1 MYKRILVPIDGSKPS
16 DKALDHAINLVKSIS
31 ISNGTRSGKN
41 DRAGVTIL
49 FVIPD
54 LPVPL
59 AFETPMKSLKTGEVI
74 SFSDYIIEM
83 HESMKI
89 KAVEMLTKKKKQY
102 ESQGISIIVKVIVG
116 GSPSDKIIEFAEDEK
131 VDLIVVGNVG
141 LSGISR
147 VKTLGSVSRSISER
161 AKCPVLIVH

>member
-16 DKALDHAINLVKSIS
+16 DKALDHAINIVKS

-102 ESQGISIIVKVIVG
+102 ESQGISIIIKVIVG
-116 GSPSDKIIEFAEDEK
+116 GSPSDKILEFAEDEK

>member
-16 DKALDHAINLVKSIS
+16 DKALDHAISLVKSIS
-31 ISNGTRSGKN
+31 DGISSGKN
-41 DRAGVTIL
+41 DRTEVTIL

-59 AFETPMKSLKTGEVI
+59 AFETTMKSLKTGEVI

-83 HESMKI
+83 HASMKT
-89 KAVEMLTKKKKQY
+89 KAVEMLSKKEKQY
-102 ESQGISIIVKVIVG
+102 ESHGISMITKVIVG
-116 GSPSDKIIEFAEDEK
+116 GSPSDRILEFAEDEN

>member
-16 DKALDHAINLVKSIS
+16 DKALDHAVNLVKS

-59 AFETPMKSLKTGEVI
+59 AFETPMKSLRTGEVI

-83 HESMKI
+83 HESIKI

-102 ESQGISIIVKVIVG
+102 ESQGISMITKVIVG
-116 GSPSDKIIEFAEDEK
+116 GSPSDKILEFAEDEK

>member
-1 MYKRILVPIDGSKPS
+1 MVE
-16 DKALDHAINLVKSIS
+16 
-31 ISNGTRSGKN
+31 N

-89 KAVEMLTKKKKQY
+89 KRL
-102 ESQGISIIVKVIVG
+102 
-116 GSPSDKIIEFAEDEK
+116 
-131 VDLIVVGNVG
+131 
-141 LSGISR
+141 
-147 VKTLGSVSRSISER
+147 
-161 AKCPVLIVH
+161 

>member
-16 DKALDHAINLVKSIS
+16 DKALDHAISLVKSIS
-31 ISNGTRSGKN
+31 NGISSGKN
-41 DRAGVTIL
+41 DRAEVTIL

-83 HESMKI
+83 HESMKT

-102 ESQGISIIVKVIVG
+102 ESQGISMLTKVIVG
-116 GSPSDKIIEFAEDEK
+116 GSPSDKILEFAEDEK

>member
-16 DKALDHAINLVKSIS
+16 DKALDHAINIVKS

-41 DRAGVTIL
+41 DRAVVTIL

-102 ESQGISIIVKVIVG
+102 ESQGISIIIKVIVG
-116 GSPSDKIIEFAEDEK
+116 GSPSDKILEFAEDEK
-131 VDLIVVGNVG
+131 VDLLVVGNVG

>member
-16 DKALDHAINLVKSIS
+16 DKALDHAINIVKS

-83 HESMKI
+83 HESMKTIPAKRISIVYVSI
-89 KAVEMLTKKKKQY
+89 KA
-102 ESQGISIIVKVIVG
+102 
-116 GSPSDKIIEFAEDEK
+116 
-131 VDLIVVGNVG
+131 DLYFLINF
-141 LSGISR
+141 
-147 VKTLGSVSRSISER
+147 
-161 AKCPVLIVH
+161 VL

>member
-16 DKALDHAINLVKSIS
+16 DKALDHAINIVKSIS
-31 ISNGTRSGKN
+31 NGNRSGKN

-102 ESQGISIIVKVIVG
+102 ESQGISIIIKVIVG
-116 GSPSDKIIEFAEDEK
+116 GSPSDKILELAEDEK

>member
-16 DKALDHAINLVKSIS
+16 DKALDHAINLVKS

-102 ESQGISIIVKVIVG
+102 ESQGISIIIKVIVG
-116 GSPSDKIIEFAEDEK
+116 GSPSDKILEFAEDEK

>member
-16 DKALDHAINLVKSIS
+16 DKALDHAINIVKS

-102 ESQGISIIVKVIVG
+102 ESQGISIIIKVIVG
-116 GSPSDKIIEFAEDEK
+116 GSPSDKILELAEDEK